1 MQEEIFEKYPIP
13 KAYFKLAL
21 PVVFSMVI
29 SLVYNMVDTYFIA
42 GTGNTDLVAGVALG
56 SPIFT
61 LMIALGDIFGLG
73 GSSFISRLFGEKRYE
88 DAKRISVF
96 SFYGAIVSGV
106 AVAAVLMIFR
116 SLVLGL
122 LGASEAT
129 WEYASQYYT
138 CIALGAP
145 FIIVALT
152 PSNQLRT
159 EGFATASM
167 VGSVLGA
174 VVNIILDPIMIF
186 VLGWG
191 AAGAATA
198 TVIGNVCTDI
208 FFVWFLIKKSKNLSV
223 DPRGFHISRSEIGA
237 VFAIG
242 IPASITNLMQSIGIA
257 LTNRALLG
265 FGDDKVAAMGIVMK
279 INMIAALV
287 LVGFAFGGQPL
298 TGYNYGA
305 RNRTRLKATLKFA
318 YLLEG
323 GMALV
328 LMAVLGFFAPQMV
341 KIFMS
346 DPSVVENGAL
356 MLRLQLAGMLCMG
369 IVLISTCTFQSAGQA
384 MGAFLLSVSRQG
396 VVFAVVL
403 IRSFVAF
410 RVSDGELVA
419 VRIHRCSESY
429 PPEFVIAFC
438 RASQRVIHRAGLA
451 AVCVNLLYSASQ
463 QVIDI
468 LCRIAF
474 GVGNTKLI
482 ARKVIGVRG
491 NAAERVCFGQQPSY
505 LVVSVGGFVAFAVN
519 LLYCCIE
526 GIVLGLGFIA
536 VCVRCDKQIANR
548 VIGIGCLVACTVGF
562 GLGSSSAS

>member
-174 VVNIILDPIMIF
+174 V
-186 VLGWG
+186 
-191 AAGAATA
+191 TA

-242 IPASITNLMQSIGIA
+242 IPASVTNLMQSIGIA

-403 IRSFVAF
+403 MIALKVAGYYG
-410 RVSDGELVA
+410 VL
-419 VRIHRCSESY
+419 
-429 PPEFVIAFC
+429 
-438 RASQRVIHRAGLA
+438 ASQAISDFLTAVLA
-451 AVCVNLLYSASQ
+451 VVL
-463 QVIDI
+463 VW
-468 LCRIAF
+468 RWW
-474 GVGNTKLI
+474 K
-482 ARKVIGVRG
+482 KVD
-491 NAAERVCFGQQPSY
+491 F
-505 LVVSVGGFVAFAVN
+505 
-519 LLYCCIE
+519 
-526 GIVLGLGFIA
+526 
-536 VCVRCDKQIANR
+536 
-548 VIGIGCLVACTVGF
+548 
-562 GLGSSSAS
+562 

>member
-1 MQEEIFEKYPIP
+1 M
-13 KAYFKLAL
+13 AR
-21 PVVFSMVI
+21 
-29 SLVYNMVDTYFIA
+29 
-42 GTGNTDLVAGVALG
+42 
-56 SPIFT
+56 
-61 LMIALGDIFGLG
+61 
-73 GSSFISRLFGEKRYE
+73 SSAVLQLRLY
-88 DAKRISVF
+88 
-96 SFYGAIVSGV
+96 
-106 AVAAVLMIFR
+106 LMIFR

-242 IPASITNLMQSIGIA
+242 IPASVTNLMQSIGIA

-403 IRSFVAF
+403 MIALKVAGYYG
-410 RVSDGELVA
+410 VL
-419 VRIHRCSESY
+419 
-429 PPEFVIAFC
+429 
-438 RASQRVIHRAGLA
+438 ASQAISDFLTAVLA
-451 AVCVNLLYSASQ
+451 VVL
-463 QVIDI
+463 VW
-468 LCRIAF
+468 RWW
-474 GVGNTKLI
+474 K
-482 ARKVIGVRG
+482 KVD
-491 NAAERVCFGQQPSY
+491 F
-505 LVVSVGGFVAFAVN
+505 
-519 LLYCCIE
+519 
-526 GIVLGLGFIA
+526 
-536 VCVRCDKQIANR
+536 
-548 VIGIGCLVACTVGF
+548 
-562 GLGSSSAS
+562 

>member
-29 SLVYNMVDTYFIA
+29 SLIYNMVDTYFIA

-56 SPIFT
+56 TPIFT

-73 GSSFISRLFGEKRYE
+73 GSSFISRLFGEKKFE

-96 SFYGAIVSGV
+96 SFYGAIVCGV
-106 AVAAVLMIFR
+106 VVTVVLMLLRRPI
-116 SLVLGL
+116 LGL

-167 VGSVLGA
+167 IGSVLGA
-174 VVNIILDPIMIF
+174 VVNIILDPVMILG
-186 VLGWG
+186 LGWG

-208 FFVWFLIKKSKNLSV
+208 FFVWFLIKKSRNLSV
-223 DPRGFHISRSEIGA
+223 NPKGFHISGAEIGA

-242 IPASITNLMQSIGIA
+242 IPASVTNLMQSIGIA

-298 TGYNYGA
+298 IGYNYGA
-305 RNRTRLKATLKFA
+305 KNRERLKGTLKFA
-318 YLLEG
+318 YLFEG
-323 GMALV
+323 GLALV
-328 LMAVLGFFAPQMV
+328 LMAVLGFFAPQLV
-341 KIFMS
+341 RIFMS
-346 DPSVVENGAL
+346 DPAVVENGAL
-356 MLRLQLAGMLCMG
+356 MLRLQLAGMMFMG

-384 MGAFLLSVSRQG
+384 VGAFLLSVSRQG
-396 VVFAVVL
+396 VIFAIVLNVALRVAGYQGVLASQAVSDLLTALLAVVL
-403 IRSFVAF
+403 VLRWWKSV
-410 RVSDGELVA
+410 
-419 VRIHRCSESY
+419 
-429 PPEFVIAFC
+429 EF
-438 RASQRVIHRAGLA
+438 
-451 AVCVNLLYSASQ
+451 
-463 QVIDI
+463 
-468 LCRIAF
+468 
-474 GVGNTKLI
+474 
-482 ARKVIGVRG
+482 
-491 NAAERVCFGQQPSY
+491 
-505 LVVSVGGFVAFAVN
+505 
-519 LLYCCIE
+519 
-526 GIVLGLGFIA
+526 
-536 VCVRCDKQIANR
+536 
-548 VIGIGCLVACTVGF
+548 
-562 GLGSSSAS
+562 

>member
-1 MQEEIFEKYPIP
+1 
-13 KAYFKLAL
+13 
-21 PVVFSMVI
+21 
-29 SLVYNMVDTYFIA
+29 
-42 GTGNTDLVAGVALG
+42 
-56 SPIFT
+56 
-61 LMIALGDIFGLG
+61 MIALGDIFGLG

-242 IPASITNLMQSIGIA
+242 IPASVTNLMQSIGIA

-384 MGAFLLSVSRQG
+384 MGAFLLW
-396 VVFAVVL
+396 
-403 IRSFVAF
+403 RSGF
-410 RVSDGELVA
+410 S
-419 VRIHRCSESY
+419 
-429 PPEFVIAFC
+429 
-438 RASQRVIHRAGLA
+438 
-451 AVCVNLLYSASQ
+451 
-463 QVIDI
+463 
-468 LCRIAF
+468 
-474 GVGNTKLI
+474 GN
-482 ARKVIGVRG
+482 
-491 NAAERVCFGQQPSY
+491 
-505 LVVSVGGFVAFAVN
+505 
-519 LLYCCIE
+519 
-526 GIVLGLGFIA
+526 LGFPYGSA
-536 VCVRCDKQIANR
+536 GGGAGMALVEKSGFLRVRFKYFAQISGNR
-548 VIGIGCLVACTVGF
+548 SGYFHIIKYP
-562 GLGSSSAS
+562 